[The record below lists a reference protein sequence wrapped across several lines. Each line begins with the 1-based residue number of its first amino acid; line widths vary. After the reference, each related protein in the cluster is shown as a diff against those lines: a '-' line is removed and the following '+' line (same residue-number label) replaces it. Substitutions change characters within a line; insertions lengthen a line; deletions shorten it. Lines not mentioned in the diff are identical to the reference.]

1 MRKRIIVIVAI
12 IGMIGISM
20 SFAEPKKNDN
30 AVNTP
35 SELVKSALKSF
46 ALAPEGAAKGTKT
59 DISGHVSIFQRFLA
73 TDESDLPLNVS
84 GLSGGRAAEFATV
97 GSSAGTGFGLKGF
110 LGDKSSFNLSGKFYH
125 KDEQAYYAGL
135 DLGRIVRTEF
145 QSSRFIHRLDHDP
158 LTNVDPDPE
167 AQHEFPFVD
176 SNPDYV
182 YSTTR
187 TEIINKTDLV
197 IPSIPNLKIRSQVR
211 YVHENGS
218 QQARTMEMCTTCHV
232 EAKTQGIDQ
241 KTRDFIIGAEFKVKG
256 VALSYSHLGRSFEN
270 KANPVYHEYTNPYG
284 SLIYSGTQEFAHIP
298 DSEKNADTFK
308 AKVDAVKNTSLFG
321 SYTIA
326 KIKNKNNNGE
336 ADIKNFLSR
345 LRAIL
350 GKGFNLTLRYGSNKY
365 DNNLDADS
373 TIGTTTLA
381 ANHLSKDGYTLGA
394 DASYRIPRQKIHL
407 RAGLDYNNLKR
418 NFSWGTD
425 VEEEEKDL
433 MDKYLQ
439 ETKTTTYRLGVTF
452 YPSLK
457 IKGFLRYKG
466 KSIENP
472 LGVPHSAEENPVDPT
487 TERFMTNL
495 YTDINLFSAGVSV
508 TPANRL
514 SLNANYFYNSGK
526 NDQINSSQKRHNIVL
541 SLWYALTNKVSITA
555 AYNYLDEK
563 IVNSLIYG
571 TEYEWQGQKI
581 AREDKDVPYNKK
593 VNVFLVAL
601 DFRPSDNISIFG
613 DFSVTAGKS
622 DWESTGILGEEAD
635 TSGLADLSDQDIT
648 HYRISAGANYFFMK
662 NVSVFGKWKYEDYND
677 KAFVIHATG
686 GYEDSGNYH
695 ILYFGFGYRF

>member
-1 MRKRIIVIVAI
+1 
-12 IGMIGISM
+12 
-20 SFAEPKKNDN
+20 
-30 AVNTP
+30 
-35 SELVKSALKSF
+35 LVTSALKSF
-46 ALAPEGAAKGTKT
+46 ALAPEGAATATKT
-59 DISGHVSIFQRFLA
+59 NISGQVSVFQRFLI

-84 GLSGGRAAEFATV
+84 GLSGGRAAEFSTV

-110 LGDKSSFNLSGKFYH
+110 LGDNSSFNLSGKFYH
-125 KDEQAYYAGL
+125 KDEQVYYAGL
-135 DLGRIVRTEF
+135 DLERIVRTEF
-145 QSSRFIHRLDHDP
+145 QSNRFIHRLDHDP

-176 SNPDYV
+176 SNPDDV

-197 IPSIPNLKIRSQVR
+197 IPSIPNLKIKSQVR

-218 QQARTMEMCTTCHV
+218 QQARTSDHCTVCHI
-232 EAKTQGIDQ
+232 EAQTQGIDQ
-241 KTRDFIIGAEFKVKG
+241 KTRDFIIGAEYKTKG
-256 VALSYSHLGRSFEN
+256 VAVSYSHLGRSFEN

-284 SLIYSGTQEFAHIP
+284 SLVFSGTQEFAHIP
-298 DSEKNADTFK
+298 DSEKNADTLK
-308 AKVDAVKNTSLFG
+308 AKVDAVKNASLFG

-326 KIKNKNNNGE
+326 KVKNKNNNGD

-345 LRAIL
+345 FRALL
-350 GKGFNLTLRYGSNKY
+350 GKGFNLTLRYASNKY
-365 DNNLDADS
+365 ENNLDPDYPFD
-373 TIGTTTLA
+373 TDTLV

-394 DASYRIPRQKIHL
+394 DASYRIPKQKIHL
-407 RAGLDYNNLKR
+407 RAGLDYNSLKR
-418 NFSWGTD
+418 NYSWGID

-439 ETKTTTYRLGVTF
+439 EMKTTTYRLGVTF

-508 TPANRL
+508 IPANRFAL
-514 SLNANYFYNSGK
+514 TANYFYNSGK
-526 NDQINSSQKRHNIVL
+526 NDQINSSQKRHNIVF
-541 SLWYALTNKVSITA
+541 SLWYALTNKVAITA
-555 AYNYLDEK
+555 AYTYLDEK

-571 TEYEWQGQKI
+571 TQYEWQDQRF

-601 DFRPSDNISIFG
+601 DCRPSDNFSIFG

-622 DWESTGILGEEAD
+622 DWVSTGIEGVEAD
-635 TSGLADLSDQDIT
+635 TSGLADLSDQDII

-662 NVSVFGKWKYEDYND
+662 NVSVFGKWKYEDYKD

-686 GYEDSGNYH
+686 GYEDSGRYH

>member
-1 MRKRIIVIVAI
+1 MRKKIIVIVAI
-12 IGMIGISM
+12 IGIISLSS
-20 SFAEPKKNDN
+20 SFAESKKNDN
-30 AVNTP
+30 PVHSP

-46 ALAPEGAAKGTKT
+46 ALAPEGAAKETKT
-59 DISGHVSIFQRFLA
+59 DISGHVSVFQRFLL

-84 GLSGGRAAEFATV
+84 GLSGGRAAEFSTV
-97 GSSAGTGFGLKGF
+97 GSSAGAGFGLKGF
-110 LGDKSSFNLSGKFYH
+110 LGDNSLFNLSGKSYH

-135 DLGRIVRTEF
+135 DIGRIVRTEF

-176 SNPDYV
+176 SNPDDV

-197 IPSIPNLKIRSQVR
+197 IPSIPNLKIKSQVR

-218 QQARTMEMCTTCHV
+218 QQARTFEMCTVCHI
-232 EAKTQGIDQ
+232 EAQTQAIDQ
-241 KTRDFIIGAEFKVKG
+241 RTRDFIIGAEFKTKG

-270 KANPVYHEYTNPYG
+270 KANPLYHEYTNPYG
-284 SLIYSGTQEFAHIP
+284 SFPFEGTQEFAHIP
-298 DSEKNADTFK
+298 DSEKNADTLK
-308 AKVDAVKNTSLFG
+308 AKVDAVKNASLFG

-326 KIKNKNNNGE
+326 KVKNKNNNGE

-345 LRAIL
+345 FRALL
-350 GKGFNLTLRYGSNKY
+350 GKGFNLTLRYGNNKY
-365 DNNLDADS
+365 ENNLDPDYAFDTS
-373 TIGTTTLA
+373 TLV
-381 ANHLSKDGYTLGA
+381 ANHLSTDGYAIGA
-394 DASYRIPRQKIHL
+394 DASYRIPKQKIHL
-407 RAGLDYNNLKR
+407 RAGLDYNSLKR
-418 NFSWGTD
+418 NFSWASE

-433 MDKYLQ
+433 MDKYL
-439 ETKTTTYRLGVTF
+439 EEMKTTTYRVGVTF
-452 YPSLK
+452 YPSPK

-487 TERFMTNL
+487 TERFMTSL
-495 YTDINLFSAGVSV
+495 YTDIHLVSAGVSV
-508 TPANRL
+508 IPANRFAL
-514 SLNANYFYNSGK
+514 TANYFYNSGK
-526 NDQINSSQKRHNIVL
+526 NDQIDSSQKRHNIVF

-555 AYNYLDEK
+555 AYTYLNEK

-571 TEYEWQGQKI
+571 TQYEYQGQRI
-581 AREDKDVPYNKK
+581 AREDKDVPYNKN

-601 DFRPSDNISIFG
+601 DYRLSDNFSIFG
-613 DFSVTAGKS
+613 DFSMTIGKS
-622 DWESTGILGEEAD
+622 DWVSTGIEGIEED
-635 TSGLADLSDQDIT
+635 TSGLADLSDQDIA
-648 HYRISAGANYFFMK
+648 HYRISAGADYFLMK
-662 NVSVFGKWKYEDYND
+662 NVSVFGKWKYEDYKD

-686 GYEDSGNYH
+686 GYEDSGHYH